1 MFLLLYIIYIYN
13 MLMST
18 RRERF
23 KRLWPKR
30 LEKTLWHI
38 QSIGKLSEKT
48 NYIYR
53 PEEIEA
59 IKSQLNIALTE
70 TMLRFDTGLA
80 NNIEE
85 ETNDAPN
92 KVLNTLLYRIEKA
105 EKANK
110 LLRDQ
115 INSIAIAKDV
125 LEAEVLGLQDLIA
138 KTSDR
143 LSREINHVKSSGR
156 LAIPKV

>member
-1 MFLLLYIIYIYN
+1 
-13 MLMST
+13 MST

>member
-1 MFLLLYIIYIYN
+1 
-13 MLMST
+13 
-18 RRERF
+18 
-23 KRLWPKR
+23 
-30 LEKTLWHI
+30 
-38 QSIGKLSEKT
+38 
-48 NYIYR
+48 
-53 PEEIEA
+53 
-59 IKSQLNIALTE
+59 
-70 TMLRFDTGLA
+70 MLRFDAGVD

-85 ETNDAPN
+85 ETNDATN
-92 KVLNTLLYRIEKA
+92 KALNALLYRVEKT

-125 LEAEVLGLQDLIA
+125 LEAEVLGLQDLIG

>member
-1 MFLLLYIIYIYN
+1 
-13 MLMST
+13 MSI

-30 LEKTLWHI
+30 LEKALWHI

-48 NYIYR
+48 NYIYE
-53 PEEIEA
+53 PGEVEA
-59 IKSQLNIALTE
+59 IKSQLNIALRE
-70 TMLRFDTGLA
+70 AMLRFDAGVA

-85 ETNDAPN
+85 ETNDATN
-92 KVLNTLLYRIEKA
+92 KALNALLYRVEKT

-125 LEAEVLGLQDLIA
+125 LEAEVLGLQDLIG